1 MKKMGTKVKD
11 YYDVNYGYFLSEKIS
26 NVYENFD
33 EEHFISLL
41 KPELETLSFNN
52 RQILLAESL
61 KSTIQLNY
69 DDTIYIFTKILG
81 DEIEGSLGMF
91 TQGWWLWPLSK
102 YVELYGYNNFEVST
116 TFSKELTKRFTG
128 EYCMRPLIESFPQ
141 RSMDLLLEWSLD
153 DNKRIRRC
161 ASECLRI
168 RLPWA
173 KKMYIALEWF
183 DTYKQILTNLK
194 DDTDKTIQK
203 SVANNLNDLYK
214 ESPELFEEIIDSWK
228 DENVTKACTWI
239 INHGSRTKRK
249 VNLLS

>member
-1 MKKMGTKVKD
+1 
-11 YYDVNYGYFLSEKIS
+11 
-26 NVYENFD
+26 
-33 EEHFISLL
+33 
-41 KPELETLSFNN
+41 
-52 RQILLAESL
+52 
-61 KSTIQLNY
+61 
-69 DDTIYIFTKILG
+69 
-81 DEIEGSLGMF
+81 
-91 TQGWWLWPLSK
+91 
-102 YVELYGYNNFEVST
+102 
-116 TFSKELTKRFTG
+116 
-128 EYCMRPLIESFPQ
+128 MRPIIESFPQ

-203 SVANNLNDLYK
+203 SVASNLNDLYK

-228 DENVTKACTWI
+228 DENVTEACTWI

-249 VNLLS
+249 TNYVKSQEKQLNVE